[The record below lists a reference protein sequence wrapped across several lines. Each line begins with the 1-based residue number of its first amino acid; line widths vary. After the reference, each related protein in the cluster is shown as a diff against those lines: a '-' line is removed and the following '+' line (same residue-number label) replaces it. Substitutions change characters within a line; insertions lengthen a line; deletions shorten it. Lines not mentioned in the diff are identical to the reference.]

1 MQTLPDPPAAGDG
14 VAVAAVGLQI
24 TVDVKQ
30 GNREEFL
37 QAMETLRSRETL
49 PSDQLSSGLF
59 EDRDCPNRFLIIE
72 HWRHPA
78 ALDERLRSERFRAMI
93 GALRVLG
100 TIRNISSHSA
110 ACLNHLFTRDD
121 HTTIQ

>member
-1 MQTLPDPPAAGDG
+1 M
-14 VAVAAVGLQI
+14 AAVGLQI

-37 QAMETLRSRETL
+37 QAMETLRSSETL
-49 PSDQLSSGLF
+49 PSDQMPSGVF
-59 EDRDCPNRFLIIE
+59 EDRKRPNRFLVVE
-72 HWRHPA
+72 HWRHPVQ
-78 ALDERLRSERFRAMI
+78 LEERLRSERFRAMI

>member
-1 MQTLPDPPAAGDG
+1 M
-14 VAVAAVGLQI
+14 AAVGLQI

-37 QAMETLRSRETL
+37 QAMETLRSSETL
-49 PSDQLSSGLF
+49 PSDQMPSGVF
-59 EDRDCPNRFLIIE
+59 EDRKRPNRFLVVE
-72 HWRHPA
+72 HWRHSVQ
-78 ALDERLRSERFRAMI
+78 LEERLRSERFRAMI

-100 TIRNISSHSA
+100 TIQNISGHSA
-110 ACLNHLFTRDD
+110 AYLNHLFTRDD

>member
-1 MQTLPDPPAAGDG
+1 M
-14 VAVAAVGLQI
+14 AAVGIQI
-24 TVDVKQ
+24 TVDVKP

-49 PSDQLSSGLF
+49 PGDQMPSGLF
-59 EDRDCPNRFLIIE
+59 EDRKRPNRFLVIE

-78 ALDERLRSERFRAMI
+78 QLEECLRSERFRAMI

-100 TIRNISSHSA
+100 TIQNISGHSA
-110 ACLNHLFTRDD
+110 AYLNHLFTRDD
-121 HTTIQ
+121 HTTTQ